1 MPIPPFVAELRGM
14 VGGLPLWL
22 PAASAAV
29 VDDRGRLLLGRR
41 ADTGCWALIGG
52 ILDPGEEP
60 ADGVVREVLEETGVV
75 AVPEALV
82 AVSVS
87 PMVEYPNGDRA
98 QYLDLVFR
106 CRAVGGS
113 ARPTD
118 DENLAVGWFLPDQV
132 PELDAYT
139 RRCLELALG
148 PGRPTVFAGGTRG

>member
-1 MPIPPFVAELRGM
+1 MPIPPFVAELRGL
-14 VGGLPLWL
+14 VGGLPLL
-22 PAASAAV
+22 AARGQRGG
-29 VDDRGRLLLGRR
+29 RGRPGAVAPRSARGHRLLGADRR
-41 ADTGCWALIGG
+41 
-52 ILDPGEEP
+52 DPRSGEEP

-75 AVPEALV
+75 VEPEALV

-113 ARPTD
+113 ARPAD
-118 DENLAVGWFLPDQV
+118 DENLAVGWFRPEQV

-139 RRCLELALG
+139 RHCLELALG
-148 PGRPTVFAGGTRG
+148 PGRPTVFTGGTRG